1 MKKVNKLLTLSLVAV
16 GTISLSGCNWFKKKD
31 KNKDTTDAFDFSI
44 GLRSGSSI
52 IEVGAAKE
60 FVDVYDNGIN
70 SANRQY
76 EFSSTNEAVA
86 TIDSD
91 GKITPVAP
99 GRVNFIAT
107 EKGSGNSHSL
117 KREIVV
123 ESAATPATGGFNYSA
138 KSVDERKTIL
148 GKLEKHV
155 MDSHLTGITLFD
167 NGGLV
172 AYSERVKSPTDW
184 NYIVGYGFG
193 ILSDGTLEGTLEGTD
208 GGSNK
213 HPTYYHSA
221 MGQDSKK
228 INQYSAT
235 GSLVSDLASYI
246 TSTYWS
252 TKLKDKTSYKWY
264 PCLATD
270 EVKVPTFNSSS
281 DTVPAS
287 FASEKTENKYPIPRE
302 PKNSTGLYKKWRIY
316 VKTGDAY
323 KYKTKSSVLS
333 AFNNRAVSIDD
344 YEFIYQLLFTGSN
357 SIIRG
362 TEMAND
368 TSYGIKGA
376 QRFFNETKKM
386 TDEAAIQTKWNQFKN
401 DHLLG
406 IGTGNDVNGDYIDL
420 ELINPIDEFTAMY
433 TLSSSLVSPLPRDLF
448 VGGPIA
454 STMKDAIKN
463 YGTFGNSTENI
474 LDCTLCFGPF
484 TLSSWT
490 KDVEVVF
497 ERNDD
502 WYEVKSGERYHI
514 PGIYYRVMDTSQD
527 SEKHWK
533 HFVNKNLDSAGVP
546 SSKVDEQRG
555 KSYVHETK
563 GDSTFKLNVNS
574 CTEAQW
580 NDLFGDSGRS
590 WNLKPWMANS
600 DFVDGLFYAIDRKSF
615 AERRGM
621 TPSINYFSDAYL
633 IDPQN
638 GVSWNET
645 NEHKEAVK
653 GYSENYGYD
662 LNKSIECF
670 RAAVKQLEKSN
681 QIVLGT
687 KENPTKISIHIRWM
701 YRTDINEY
709 GNEIKS
715 YFESAFNDEA
725 VCGGKVRLT
734 VEQEAVEQWEQVYNE
749 YLMTGCFDLGFGAI
763 SGNTYNPLNFLEV
776 LKSDNSSSFTLNW
789 GPDTGKVDAKNPVI
803 YNDGTG
809 NKKYS
814 FDGLW
819 EVADHGG
826 IVKNGEKVDA
836 VNSCTLGDT
845 STNNL
850 YEGFTIEIP
859 VDFAEYGNVTF
870 NVNRLDAYV
879 FGHGNITLADRAAGD
894 DIVYDKTNKVIR
906 ATITSAKGLE
916 VDNAVKTASGW
927 DPDSDSLKDNR
938 FTMGKLDTLWN
949 FELYYEMQI
958 GDSSSSVIYTPITV
972 E

>member
-1 MKKVNKLLTLSLVAV
+1 MKKVKKLLTLSLAAV
-16 GTISLSGCNWFKKKD
+16 GSISLTSCNLFKKKD
-31 KNKDTTDAFDFSI
+31 KNNNDDVVTDAFDFSI
-44 GLRSGSSI
+44 GLRSGASI
-52 IEVGAAKE
+52 IEVGSSRQE

-70 SANRQY
+70 TANRSY
-76 EFSSTNEAVA
+76 EFSSTNPSVA
-86 TIDSD
+86 TIGSD
-91 GKITPVAP
+91 GKITAVAP

-107 EKGSGNSHSL
+107 EKASGNSHSL

-123 ESAATPATGGFNYSA
+123 EGAATPATGGFNFSA
-138 KSVDERKTIL
+138 ESVANRKKIL
-148 GKLEKHV
+148 GKLEKNV

-172 AYSERVKSPTDW
+172 AYSNRVKSPTDW
-184 NYIVGYGFG
+184 NYVVGYGFG
-193 ILSDGTLEGTLEGTD
+193 VLSEGTLEGTLEGTD

-221 MGQDSKK
+221 MGQDGKK
-228 INQYSAT
+228 INQYTAT
-235 GSLVSDLASYI
+235 GSVVSDLASYI

-252 TKLKDKTSYKWY
+252 TKLKDKTSYEWY
-264 PCLATD
+264 PSLAAD
-270 EVKVPTFNSSS
+270 QIKKPTFDASGAVTGYGSLVKNEHP
-281 DTVPAS
+281 VPH
-287 FASEKTENKYPIPRE
+287 E
-302 PKNSTGLYKKWRIY
+302 PVNETGLYKKWRIY
-316 VKTGDAY
+316 LKNPGDF
-323 KYKTKSSVLS
+323 KYTTKSSVLS
-333 AFNNRAVSIDD
+333 SFNNRAVSIDD
-344 YEFIYQLLFTGSN
+344 YEFIYKLLFTGSN
-357 SIIRG
+357 NIIRG

-376 QRFFNETKKM
+376 QRFFNETKTV
-386 TDEAAIQTKWNQFKN
+386 TDIAEIDEKWNRFKE
-401 DHLLG
+401 DGLLG
-406 IGTGNDVNGDYIDL
+406 IGTGYDSTNALYYLDL

-448 VGGPIA
+448 VGGPIDT
-454 STMKDAIKN
+454 SMQKAIKY

-484 TLSSWT
+484 TLSSWV
-490 KDVEVVF
+490 KDTEVVF
-497 ERNDD
+497 ERNED

-514 PGIYYRVMDTSQD
+514 PGIYYRVMDTSTD

-533 HFVNKNLDSAGVP
+533 HFKNGNLDSAGVP

-555 KSYVHETK
+555 QPYVHETK

-580 NDLFGDSGRS
+580 NKLFGESGRS
-590 WNLKPWMANS
+590 WNLKPWMANA
-600 DFVDGLFYAIDRKSF
+600 DFVDGLFYSIDRKSF

-621 TPSINYFSDAYL
+621 TPTINYFSDAYL

-638 GVSWNET
+638 GVSWNST
-645 NEHKEAVK
+645 DEHKEAVK

-662 LNKSIECF
+662 LNKAIECF

-681 QIVLGT
+681 SIVLGT
-687 KENPTKISIHIRWM
+687 KENPTNISIHIRWM

-715 YFESAFNDEA
+715 YFETAFNDEA
-725 VCGGKVRLT
+725 VCGGKVRLN

-789 GPDTGKVDAKNPVI
+789 GPDTAKVDSKNPII
-803 YNDGTG
+803 YN
-809 NKKYS
+809 NQRYS

-826 IVKNGEKVDA
+826 IVKDGEKVKA
-836 VNSCTLGDT
+836 LNSCVLGDY
-845 STNNL
+845 STNDL

-859 VDFAEYGNVTF
+859 VDFAEYGNVEF
-870 NVNRLDAYV
+870 NINRLDVYV
-879 FGHGNITLADRAAGD
+879 FGHGNITVAERAAGD
-894 DIVYDKTNKVIR
+894 DIVYDKENKVIR
-906 ATITSAKGLE
+906 ATITPDKATS
-916 VDNAVKTASGW
+916 VDTAVKDASGYKA
-927 DPDSDSLKDNR
+927 DDANLKNNR
-938 FTMGKLDTLWN
+938 FTMGKLGALWD
-949 FELYYEMQI
+949 FEVYYEMKI
-958 GDSSSSVIYTPITV
+958 GDSSASVIYAPVTV